1 MKSYTLLFFFGA
13 ALLAGSCRKA
23 DVNTGSDFAKI
34 EEQAISDFVH
44 VVAIPGYDELKTKA
58 SILNT
63 AISTLNIIP
72 TDANLDAAK
81 IAWRDL
87 RVTWERC
94 EGYLFGPVED
104 DEYDPETD
112 TWPVSFND
120 LDSLLASSNPL
131 GVDDIE
137 ALNQRSLKGYHPIEY
152 VLWGKEGLQTAAGI
166 TDRQKQYVTSLSLH
180 LKSQAEKLYSSW
192 APGGGNYGQHLLNAG
207 KGSTL
212 YPMKKDAFLAIL
224 EGMLAICEEVGEGKM
239 KEPFDT
245 QDPNIVE
252 SPFSGNS
259 VSDFRNNITGA
270 LNVYK
275 GKFNDD
281 GVGLNELVRAKNIAL
296 DNEIQQKFNTA
307 INSFNSITKPFEQ
320 AIISERIQ
328 CQTVMDALE
337 ALSETLDTK
346 LRAFIQQNIT
356 D

>member
-1 MKSYTLLFFFGA
+1 MKSYTLLFFLGA
-13 ALLAGSCRKA
+13 ALLSGSCRKA
-23 DVNTGSDFAKI
+23 DVHSGKDFTKI
-34 EEQAISDFVH
+34 EDQAISDFVH
-44 VVAIPGYDELKTKA
+44 VVAIPGYDELRTKA
-58 SILNT
+58 TNLNNSITTLNT
-63 AISTLNIIP
+63 TPS
-72 TDANLDAAK
+72 DANLQAAR
-81 IAWRDL
+81 IAWRDM
-87 RVTWERC
+87 RITWERC

-137 ALNQRSLKGYHPIEY
+137 ALTQRSLKGYHPIEY
-152 VLWGKEGLQTAAGI
+152 VLWGKDGLQTGAGI
-166 TDRQKQYVTSLSLH
+166 TDREKQYVTSLSLH
-180 LKSQAEKLYSSW
+180 LKSQAEKLYASW
-192 APGGGNYGQHLLNAG
+192 APSGGNYGQNLLNAG

-212 YPMKKDAFLAIL
+212 YPKKKDAFLAIL
-224 EGMLAICEEVGEGKM
+224 EGLLAICEEVGEGKM
-239 KEPFDT
+239 KEPFDS

-259 VSDFRNNITGA
+259 VADFKNNITGA
-270 LNVYK
+270 LNVYL

-281 GVGLNELVRAKNIAL
+281 GVGLNDLVRAKNIAL

-328 CQTVMDALE
+328 CQTVMDAIDEL
-337 ALSETLDTK
+337 AETLDTK
-346 LRAFIQQNIT
+346 LRPFIQQNIT